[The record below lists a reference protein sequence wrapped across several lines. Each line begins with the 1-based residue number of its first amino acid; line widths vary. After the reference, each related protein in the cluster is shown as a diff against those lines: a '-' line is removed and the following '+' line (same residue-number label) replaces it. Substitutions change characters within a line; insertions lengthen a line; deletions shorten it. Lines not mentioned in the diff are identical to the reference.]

1 MIKFYDTN
9 ALLALKETAFED
21 FFACSHKTLE
31 EIENI
36 KTSGRKD
43 EEVKYRA
50 RKLARLFDTN
60 SNYKVCNFDYSQ
72 IVELIGSKGV
82 ELSPD
87 SIIAAEAYLYSKDN
101 EIEFVTDD
109 INCKNIAKNIFELN
123 VSSVSNLTGNIYKG
137 YIQIEGTTDEINEQ
151 MLNLDYSQIYV
162 NEYCIIHNLD
172 EDKWTEMRYN
182 GEVFEMLRLPP
193 SKEIKGKNSL
203 QRCALDALMNKDI
216 GIVAILGGYGSG
228 KTFLAMQMA
237 KYHVCEKGN
246 QSKILGVREPKGE
259 GAEVGFL
266 KGTFEDKTEQFFK
279 PLEQQLQGG
288 MFEMGSMRQRG
299 VVEANIP
306 YYMKGTTYNDT
317 IIFVDEAE
325 DLTEAQIRLVG
336 TRLGENSRIY
346 FAGDY
351 EQSLFNKTSTNP
363 LIKMCE
369 EFKGNPNFACV
380 ALDEDVRSSTSKMF
394 ANLFK
399 R

>member
-1 MIKFYDTN
+1 MTKFYDTN

-43 EEVKYRA
+43 SEVKYRA
-50 RKLARLFDTN
+50 RKVARLFDSN
-60 SNYKVCNFDYSQ
+60 SNYMVCNFDYSRV
-72 IVELIGSKGV
+72 VELIGSMGI

-87 SIIAAEAYLYSKDN
+87 SIIVAEAFLYSKEND
-101 EIEFVTDD
+101 IEFVTDD
-109 INCKNIAKNIFELN
+109 INCKNIAKNIFGLS
-123 VSSVSNLTGNIYKG
+123 VTSVSNLDGDIYKG
-137 YIQIEGTTDEINEQ
+137 YIQIEGTTDEINDK
-151 MLNLDYSQIYV
+151 MLSLDYDNIYV

-172 EDKWTEMRYN
+172 DDKWSEMRYN
-182 GEVFEMLRLPP
+182 GEVFEALRLPS
-193 SKEIKGKNSL
+193 SKAIKGKNSL
-203 QRCALDALMNKDI
+203 QRCALDALLNKDI
-216 GIVAILGGYGSG
+216 GVVAILGGYGSG
-228 KTFLAMQMA
+228 KTYLAMQMA

-246 QSKILGVREPKGE
+246 QTKILGVREPKGE

-279 PLEQQLQGG
+279 PLEQQLDGG
-288 MFEMGSMRQRG
+288 LFEMQSMQQRG

-336 TRLGENSRIY
+336 TRLGENSRIF

-351 EQSLFNKTSTNP
+351 AQSLFNKTSTNP
-363 LIKMCE
+363 LVKMCE
-369 EFKGNPNFACV
+369 EFKNNPNFACV
-380 ALDEDVRSSTSKMF
+380 VLDEDVRSSTSKMF

-399 R
+399 G